1 MRAIAVIDG
10 EHYADVVRQA
20 LAELP
25 YEFVAAVLIG
35 GKEKLRGGES
45 YGVPLAPGL
54 EEAVAEH
61 VPEIVVDLSDEP
73 VLGPVER
80 FRLASR
86 VLALG
91 LPYVGA
97 DFRLDPPVSAPVG
110 VPSIAVAGT
119 GKRVGKTAVTGKLA
133 RLAAATHDVVVV
145 SMGRG
150 GPPEPE
156 VVESPPSVDELVEKA
171 RAGAHAASDY
181 LETAVVAGVVT
192 VGCRRCG
199 GGLAGETWVSNVLEG
214 LALAAARR
222 PELLICDGSGAA
234 LPPVDAD
241 ARVLVASALQGAD
254 VIAGYLNAYRI
265 LISDLVVLTMA
276 GADSVELRRRIQDV
290 KSVPVVACE
299 LRLKPLEPLAGRR
312 TAVFTAGPASTTHLD
327 AEVVHAS
334 ASLADRV
341 VLREELAGVDADVY
355 LVEIKAAGIDVV
367 ADTART
373 RGAEVVFADNEPV
386 PLGGEPDL
394 DSELQALVETA
405 LKEPAIA

>member
-1 MRAIAVIDG
+1 
-10 EHYADVVRQA
+10 VR
-20 LAELP
+20 
-25 YEFVAAVLIG
+25 
-35 GKEKLRGGES
+35 
-45 YGVPLAPGL
+45 
-54 EEAVAEH
+54 
-61 VPEIVVDLSDEP
+61 
-73 VLGPVER
+73 
-80 FRLASR
+80 
-86 VLALG
+86 
-91 LPYVGA
+91 
-97 DFRLDPPVSAPVG
+97 
-110 VPSIAVAGT
+110 
-119 GKRVGKTAVTGKLA
+119 
-133 RLAAATHDVVVV
+133 
-145 SMGRG
+145 
-150 GPPEPE
+150 
-156 VVESPPSVDELVEKA
+156 A

-327 AEVVHAS
+327 ADVVHAS

-341 VLREELAGVDADVY
+341 ALREELAAVDADVY
-355 LVEIKAAGIDVV
+355 LIEIKAAGIDVV

-386 PLGGEPDL
+386 PLAGEREL
-394 DSELQALVETA
+394 DSELRALVETA
-405 LKEPAIA
+405 LKEPAVA

>member
-1 MRAIAVIDG
+1 MRAIAIIDG

-25 YEFVAAVLIG
+25 YEFVAAVLVG

-133 RLAAATHDVVVV
+133 RLAAAQHDVVVV

-156 VVESPPSVDELVEKA
+156 VVESPPSVDELVVRA

-312 TAVFTAGPASTTHLD
+312 PAVYTAGPASTTHLD
-327 AEVVHAS
+327 ADVVHAS

-341 VLREELAGVDADVY
+341 ALREELAAVDADVY

-386 PLGGEPDL
+386 PLAGEREL
-394 DSELQALVETA
+394 DSELRALVETA
-405 LKEPAIA
+405 LKEPAVA